1 MRTITFLI
9 LLFISNGLFAQ
20 LEIPKYEADDIIIRH
35 RRYTYSYN
43 SKYKQAN
50 WVVYLLTKDE
60 AVKRFQYVSFLHLI
74 L

>member
-35 RRYTYSYN
+35 LRYTYSYN

-50 WVVYLLTKDE
+50 WVVYLLTKYE
-60 AVKRFQYVSFLHLI
+60 AVKRFQCMSFLHLI